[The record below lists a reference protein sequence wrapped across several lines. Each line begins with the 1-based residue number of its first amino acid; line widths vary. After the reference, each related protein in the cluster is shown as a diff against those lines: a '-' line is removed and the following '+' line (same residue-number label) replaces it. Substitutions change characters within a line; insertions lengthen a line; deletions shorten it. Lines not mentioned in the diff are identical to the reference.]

1 MPSFPRKAKVLN
13 YNSLLNNHENNLIRD
28 LAIVI
33 LSIFIAIILAK
44 TGALENII
52 TSTQEMRFIGSFI
65 AGILFVSVF
74 TAAPATVALGE
85 IAQSNSVIVVAI
97 IGGLGALLGDLI
109 IFRFVKDKLSE
120 DLLYLLRTPG
130 SERLTSIF
138 KMRIFQWLV
147 PFMGALIIASPLP
160 DEIGVAM
167 LSLSKMKNSLFIPL
181 SFVLNSVG
189 ILIIGL
195 IAKAL

>member
-1 MPSFPRKAKVLN
+1 MN

-44 TGALENII
+44 TGSLENLI

-74 TAAPATVALGE
+74 TAAPATVALVE

-130 SERLTSIF
+130 SERLTTIF

-167 LSLSKMKNSLFIPL
+167 VSLSKMKNSLFIPL
-181 SFVLNSVG
+181 SFVLNSIG